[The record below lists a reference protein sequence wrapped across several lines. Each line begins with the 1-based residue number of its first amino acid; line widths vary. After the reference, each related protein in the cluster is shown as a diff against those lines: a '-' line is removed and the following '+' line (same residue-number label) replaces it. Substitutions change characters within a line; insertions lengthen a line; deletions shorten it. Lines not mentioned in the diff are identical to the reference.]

1 MPGWTHR
8 RRSTSGSS
16 VRLRQ
21 RGGLFGGKD
30 AIGTGGGG
38 GYGNAWERE
47 PYLVREDV
55 IDGYVTREGAK
66 RDYGVVLKED
76 LSIDKKA
83 TQKRRKAMQKRV
95 A

>member
-1 MPGWTHR
+1 VNGGFKNYPVEVYE
-8 RRSTSGSS
+8 SKCPP
-16 VRLRQ
+16 
-21 RGGLFGGKD
+21 GGLFGGKD

-38 GYGNAWERE
+38 GYGNAWERD
-47 PYLVREDV
+47 PHLVREDV